1 MKNLLN
7 LSLVIILIVAVI
19 YVLAGNPNTNSTSD
33 NTPSTNSTYE
43 NTLVK
48 VIIPNQEEKKY
59 PSTSISD
66 LTLEQ
71 ILERIM
77 LSSDFSFRTQS
88 SSFGSYITSINGIEA
103 DSSKQYWSI
112 AINGEDA
119 MQGISDINP
128 VDGDIITLTLKDL

>member
-7 LSLVIILIVAVI
+7 LSLVIILIIAAI
-19 YVLAGNPNTNSTSD
+19 YVLTGNPNTNPTSD
-33 NTPSTNSTYE
+33 NTTSTNSTYE
-43 NTLVK
+43 SILIK
-48 VIIPNQEEKKY
+48 VVIPDEPEKSY
-59 PSTSISD
+59 PSTSVSD

-71 ILERIM
+71 LLERIM
-77 LSSDFSFRTQS
+77 LSGDLSYKTEA
-88 SSFGSYITSINGIEA
+88 SSFGSYITTINGIEA